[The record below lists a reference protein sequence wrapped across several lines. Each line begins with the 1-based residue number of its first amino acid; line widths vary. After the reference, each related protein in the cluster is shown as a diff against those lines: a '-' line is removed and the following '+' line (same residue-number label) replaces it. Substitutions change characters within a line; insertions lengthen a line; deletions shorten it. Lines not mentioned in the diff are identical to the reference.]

1 MNYFHSPPQR
11 TIICLFNTMN
21 TFFSQWQNRVQAQ
34 AELVLNHFL
43 PPDNQSPELLH
54 QAMRYACLG
63 GGKRLRA
70 MLVVAAAETAAFNQ
84 IALSQAIAAVEMI
97 HAYSLIHDDLPC
109 MDDDDLRRGKPSCH
123 KAFGEAQALLAGDA
137 LQTLAFAVLSQEND
151 LPPQQRLRSLHT
163 LATASGS
170 LGMAGGQSIDLSA
183 VGHFPDLSALEN
195 MHRLK
200 TGALI
205 CASVKLGVLACYSP
219 DETILCQLDCYAKN
233 LGLAF
238 QVVDDILD
246 TQADSAVLGKTAG
259 KDAQNNKPT
268 FVSLMGIEK
277 AQNYANELC
286 EQAIAVVQ
294 DLPRNSEILTAMA
307 RFVCQR
313 HC

>member
-1 MNYFHSPPQR
+1 M
-11 TIICLFNTMN
+11 MN
-21 TFFSQWQNRVQAQ
+21 TSFIQWQHRVQAQ
-34 AELVLNHFL
+34 VELILSNFL
-43 PPDNQSPELLH
+43 PSENQSPEILH
-54 QAMRYACLG
+54 QAMRYATLG

-70 MLVVAAAETAAFNQ
+70 MLVMASAQTGEYCEK
-84 IALSQAIAAVEMI
+84 ALSQAMAAVEMI

-123 KAFGEAQALLAGDA
+123 IAFGEAQALLAGDA
-137 LQTLAFAVLSQEND
+137 LQTLAFEVLSFEND
-151 LPPQQRLRSLHT
+151 LPCEQRLQMFKI
-163 LATASGS
+163 LANASGS
-170 LGMAGGQSIDLSA
+170 MGMAGGQSIDLSA
-183 VGHFPDLSALEN
+183 VGHFPDLLALEN

-205 CASVKLGVLACYSP
+205 CASVQLGVLSCYSP
-219 DETILCQLDCYAKN
+219 DKNILEKLNSYANN

-246 TQADSAVLGKTAG
+246 TQADSRILGKTAG
-259 KDAQNNKPT
+259 KDASCGKPT

-277 AQNYANELC
+277 AQNYANDLC
-286 EQAIAVVQ
+286 EHAIDLVQ
-294 DLPRNSEILTAMA
+294 DLPHNKEILTAMA

>member
-1 MNYFHSPPQR
+1 
-11 TIICLFNTMN
+11 MN
-21 TFFSQWQNRVQAQ
+21 TSFSQWQNRVQAQ

-43 PPDNQSPELLH
+43 PPDTQSPELLH
-54 QAMRYACLG
+54 QAMRYATLG

-84 IALSQAIAAVEMI
+84 TALSQAIAAVEMI

-170 LGMAGGQSIDLSA
+170 LGMVGGQSIDLSA
-183 VGHFPDLSALEN
+183 VGHFPDLSSLEN

-277 AQNYANELC
+277 AQNYANDLC
-286 EQAIAVVQ
+286 EQAIALVQ